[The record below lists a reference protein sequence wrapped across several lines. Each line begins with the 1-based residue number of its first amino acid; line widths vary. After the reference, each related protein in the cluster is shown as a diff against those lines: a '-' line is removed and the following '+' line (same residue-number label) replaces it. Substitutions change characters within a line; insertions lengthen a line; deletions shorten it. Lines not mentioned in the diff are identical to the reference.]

1 MCFCRLPNLRVCF
14 AHGGGSFPGTIG
26 RIQHGWDVRPD
37 LCAKDTTLSP
47 LQQCGR
53 FWADSL
59 VHEPEALDAV
69 VRVFGEDKV
78 CLGSDYPFP
87 LGEFTA
93 ESRGMDYCAG
103 SLIDSMPGWTPDRRA
118 KVLGSNAC
126 DWLGRGFDEAFFMR

>member
-1 MCFCRLPNLRVCF
+1 MCF
-14 AHGGGSFPGTIG
+14 AHGGGSFPGTLG

-37 LCAKDTTLSP
+37 LCARETTISP
-47 LQQCGR
+47 RDHCGR

-59 VHEPEALDAV
+59 VHDAAALESV
-69 VRVFGEDKV
+69 VSVFGQDKV

-103 SLIDSMPGWTPDRRA
+103 SLIDSMSDWGEDLRS
-118 KVLGSNAC
+118 KVLGANAC
-126 DWLGRGFDEAFFMR
+126 AWLGGKYDEPYFRR